1 MDDLKY
7 AYNHIHRFPA
17 SFGIMVIC
25 IALSTFCILSSYSIV
40 EDLKIRNQS
49 LIARAN
55 QQVNYNQ
62 LEIATK
68 TVDRPVTEQ
77 TLEKALS
84 IEGAVQGYYYEDL
97 SYYLWQYGYLA
108 PWIEWN
114 EQLNIELSPIL
125 LNVQQA
131 QAYGLDQKIV
141 YGQYFSGAADEA
153 IISLE
158 LFNKFIHKDKVIQDN
173 KSIISEENRNL
184 VKRGSGE
191 SIDLGELVGESVSF
205 MYAIEFGDE
214 FPQLTTLHSTPLKII
229 GVYDPDIG
237 YKTQGDVWL
246 PMDIKERLT
255 ALDFA
260 NPESNFSGKAVI
272 RTDNITDATALL
284 SDQNLADFLMK
295 RTESLGTMEYGFTM
309 GKVQQSFYSLAFT
322 VSVVISLVSVMIT
335 TLLMITR
342 RTYEFILQRAL
353 GMSRGKQVR
362 IFTIEIFIVATI
374 GTLLGLL
381 ITLVLLQSG
390 LLDSIGFY
398 LYLPGSTTL
407 LVIILIPF
415 IVAFIAYLFLLMIFR
430 KPIASGLVKER

>member
-7 AYNHIHRFPA
+7 AYNNMHRFPA

-25 IALSTFCILSSYSIV
+25 IALSTFCILTSYSIV

-49 LIARAN
+49 LIAQAN
-55 QQVNYNQ
+55 QNVNYNQ

-97 SYYLWQYGYLA
+97 SYDLWQYGYLA

-114 EQLNIELSPIL
+114 DRLNIELSPIL

-141 YGQYFSGAADEA
+141 YGRYFSGAADEA

-173 KSIISEENRNL
+173 KSIISEEDRNL

-191 SIDLGELVGESVSF
+191 SVDLGELVGESVSF

-214 FPQLTTLHSTPLKII
+214 FPQLTTLHSIPLKIV
-229 GVYDPDIG
+229 GVYDPDAG

-246 PMDIKERLT
+246 SMDIKERLT

-260 NPESNFSGKAVI
+260 KPESNFSGKAVI
-272 RTDNITDATALL
+272 RTNNIVDATALL

-295 RTESLGTMEYGFTM
+295 RTEPLGTMDYGFTM
-309 GKVQQSFYSLAFT
+309 DKVEQSFYSLSFV
-322 VSVVISLVSVMIT
+322 VSVIISLVSVMIT
-335 TLLMITR
+335 TLLMISR

-353 GMSRGKQVR
+353 GMSRGKQIR
-362 IFTIEIFIVATI
+362 IFVIELFIVSAI
-374 GTLLGLL
+374 GALLGLL

-398 LYLPGSTTL
+398 LYLSGSTTL
-407 LVIILIPF
+407 LVITLIPL
-415 IVAFIAYLFLLMIFR
+415 IVTFIAYLFLLMIFR